1 MQITNER
8 LRAIYIKT
16 DGCCHLCHRKL
27 SFTNYGKRN
36 MKGAWHIEHSI
47 PKANGGTNHLNNLFA
62 SCICCNH
69 EKGTR
74 HTQTIRKING
84 VTRAPYSKIK
94 KERIRQE
101 NT

>member
-36 MKGAWHIEHSI
+36 KESGQFIDQ
-47 PKANGGTNHLNNLFA
+47 KANDKPF
-62 SCICCNH
+62 
-69 EKGTR
+69 K
-74 HTQTIRKING
+74 G
-84 VTRAPYSKIK
+84 VT
-94 KERIRQE
+94 KEK
-101 NT
+101 